1 MPLILVVALIAA
13 LAAVPVP
20 TASAAHDASER
31 RLVTLIAA
39 DRAAHGLP
47 PLRPSR
53 RLARAADRHA
63 TRMARAD
70 VLWHRSGRSLLRTA
84 GSAWTGEVLARA
96 ASPKRALAAWLRS
109 SGHRAVLRARQAR
122 VVGVA
127 IRGNVFVAHFAG
139 RSIAFS
145 VVSAS
150 TKASMTTGSN

>member
-31 RLVTLIAA
+31 RLVRLIAA

-53 RLARAADRHA
+53 RPARAADRHA
-63 TRMARAD
+63 IRMARAG

-84 GSAWTGEVLARA
+84 GSGWTGEVLARA
-96 ASPKRALAAWLRS
+96 PSPEWALAAWLRS
-109 SGHRAVLRARQAR
+109 RGHRAVLRARQAR
-122 VVGVA
+122 ALGVA

-145 VVSAS
+145 AVSAL